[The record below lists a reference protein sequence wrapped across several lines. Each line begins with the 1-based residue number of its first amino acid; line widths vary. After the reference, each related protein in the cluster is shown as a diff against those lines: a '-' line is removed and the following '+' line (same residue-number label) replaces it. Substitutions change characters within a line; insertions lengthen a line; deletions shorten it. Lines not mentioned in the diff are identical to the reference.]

1 MTPLQKKPED
11 ASETWWKERSGVNV
25 TAACFSMNY
34 RHTRAG
40 MKGLPIA
47 HVDATSVKEWFKEG
61 GAFPA
66 SSWKRFEEKLGMNV
80 SEALKHTVPVPG

>member
-1 MTPLQKKPED
+1 
-11 ASETWWKERSGVNV
+11 
-25 TAACFSMNY
+25 
-34 RHTRAG
+34 